1 MLVVRPRRGHDRPRR
16 GEPARLAGDAEYS
29 LILLAA
35 RVLHALA
42 VYGSDESLDQA
53 AERTLQ
59 GVGASR
65 GALVALAISCLARAS
80 SSSTARRPTNGR
92 PAPALRRA
100 DGLDQP
106 PRLTCPSGHVL

>member
-65 GALVALAISCLARAS
+65 GALVALAIQDLLLGPVELVVDGAPTDERSP
-80 SSSTARRPTNGR
+80 RPR
-92 PAPALRRA
+92 PP
-100 DGLDQP
+100 
-106 PRLTCPSGHVL
+106 TS